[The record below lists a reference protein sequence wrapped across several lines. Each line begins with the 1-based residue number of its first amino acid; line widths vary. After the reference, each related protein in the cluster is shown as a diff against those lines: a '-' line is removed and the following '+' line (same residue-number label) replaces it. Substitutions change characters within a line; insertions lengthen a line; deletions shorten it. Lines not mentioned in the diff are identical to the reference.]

1 MISELTILAAAAVE
15 IPADAPTSSNLETLR
30 KEFEIH
36 WGALIAQ
43 VINFVLVALLLKKFA
58 FKPVLEMLEKRRAR
72 IAEGESKL
80 KHIEQQLA
88 DSEKRTQDMLDSAN
102 DQAKRLVDEAKES
115 AALLNEKKTQ
125 EAVASA
131 QAIIAK
137 AEEAAK
143 AERETMLSELKSEF
157 GQLVA
162 ETSGAVTGDILS
174 KDQQRQINDQAVAK
188 IEG

>member
-1 MISELTILAAAAVE
+1 MLDQLTILAAAAVE
-15 IPADAPTSSNLETLR
+15 PGAPTSSNLETVQR
-30 KEFEIH
+30 EFELH

-43 VINFVLVALLLKKFA
+43 VINFLLVAFLLKKFA
-58 FKPVLEMLEKRRAR
+58 FKPVQDMLEKRRTR

-80 KHIEQQLA
+80 KHIETQLA
-88 DSEKRTQDMLDSAN
+88 ESEKRTQEMLDAAN

-131 QAIIAK
+131 KSIIAK

-143 AERETMLSELKSEF
+143 AERESVMAELKREF

-162 ETSGAVTGDILS
+162 ETSGAVTGGILS
-174 KDQQRQINDQAVAK
+174 RDQQRQINDQAVAK